1 MLKNLGCNEKQYLTD
16 AIKLFLLGILFLL
29 SERITMTYTITSI
42 LNNSAL
48 TAVDTNGS
56 EYVLIGRGISFG
68 KTIDETV
75 DETKIERQ
83 FGNANEESKKNYHLL
98 KLIEDIPEEYFEL
111 ANVIIRYATKKLNI
125 QLNTSAYINMADHI
139 NNSIER
145 YYDDIQLNF
154 SLLDEVR
161 AFYPK
166 EYKVAEWIVDFL
178 NAQIDIDLSED
189 EIGFIAMHLI
199 NAGGDDFQQVSQ
211 VKKVLE
217 LTRLI
222 SKQVLELLPDT
233 DVGSLDY
240 SRFLTHLKYF
250 GIRYFGKEQSKRD
263 EVEILLKTDKSVEID
278 DIINKIE
285 HLLVEYYNKSLDQHE
300 KSYLKLHLNRIIY

>member
-1 MLKNLGCNEKQYLTD
+1 
-16 AIKLFLLGILFLL
+16 
-29 SERITMTYTITSI
+29 MTYTINSI

-48 TAVDTNGS
+48 TAVDSKGS

-68 KTIDETV
+68 KTAGESV
-75 DETKIERQ
+75 DETKIERK
-83 FGNANEESKKNYHLL
+83 FGHSNEEVKQNQHLL
-98 KLIEDIPEEYFEL
+98 ELIEDIPEEYFEI

-125 QLNTSAYINMADHI
+125 QMNSSAYINIADHI
-139 NNSIER
+139 NNAIER
-145 YYDDIQLNF
+145 YYDGIQLSF
-154 SLLDEVR
+154 SLLDEVKS
-161 AFYPK
+161 FYPK

-199 NAGGDDFQQVSQ
+199 NAGGGDFQQVSQ

-263 EVEILLKTDKSVEID
+263 DVEILLKTEKSAEID
-278 DIINKIE
+278 DIINNIE
-285 HLLVEYYNKSLDQHE
+285 HLLVEYYNKPLDQHE
-300 KSYLKLHLNRIIY
+300 KLYLKLHLNRIIY